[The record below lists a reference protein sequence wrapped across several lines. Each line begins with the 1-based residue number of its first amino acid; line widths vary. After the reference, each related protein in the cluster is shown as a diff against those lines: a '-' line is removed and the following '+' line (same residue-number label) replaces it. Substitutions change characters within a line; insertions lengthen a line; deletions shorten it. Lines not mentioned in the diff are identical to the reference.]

1 MVEESTRRGLIGVE
15 PQSPARPAKAAAPVQ
30 GPPGQVA
37 GAPHAPEVALFEEMV
52 TTHLDALYRTAL
64 RLTGRPQ
71 DAEDLVQETYLR
83 AWRSLHTY
91 RPGTNPKAWLFR
103 ILHNAR
109 IDRYR
114 ASTRAVQTV
123 DEMEGQD
130 PAFVVNDTPESL
142 VLAGVMDAEVRQA
155 LMELPEVFRACLILA
170 DLEGFSYQEIAD
182 ILGIPRG
189 TVMSRLF
196 RGRRAMRK
204 ALAKYGREHGYVK
217 AN

>member
-1 MVEESTRRGLIGVE
+1 MRTLLPSGRLANLVPPVPDPRV
-15 PQSPARPAKAAAPVQ
+15 SPEAA
-30 GPPGQVA
+30 
-37 GAPHAPEVALFEEMV
+37 LLEEMIKA
-52 TTHLDALYRTAL
+52 HLDALYRTAL

-71 DAEDLVQETYLR
+71 DAEDLVQETFLR

-91 RPGTNPKAWLFR
+91 RAGTNPKAWLFR
-103 ILHNAR
+103 ILHNAH

-114 ASTRAVQTV
+114 AATRTVPTV
-123 DEMEGQD
+123 DEIEGQD
-130 PAFVVNDTPESL
+130 PAFVVHETPES
-142 VLAGVMDAEVRQA
+142 VVADAVMEAEVRDA
-155 LMELPEVFRACLILA
+155 LMKLPEVFRACVVLA

-182 ILGIPRG
+182 TLGIPRG

-204 ALAKYGREHGYVK
+204 ALADYGRTHGYAR

>member
-1 MVEESTRRGLIGVE
+1 MEQSLRRPITETPDPQVRSARLDAPKGV
-15 PQSPARPAKAAAPVQ
+15 PPAH
-30 GPPGQVA
+30 VA
-37 GAPHAPEVALFEEMV
+37 GAPGSPEVALFEEMV
-52 TTHLDALYRTAL
+52 ANHLDALYRTAV

-109 IDRYR
+109 IDQYR
-114 ASTRAVQTV
+114 ASTRTVQTV

-130 PAFVVNDTPESL
+130 PAFVVHETPESL
-142 VLAGVMDAEVRQA
+142 VLEGVMDAEIRQA
-155 LMELPEVFRACLILA
+155 LTRLPEAFRACLILA

-182 ILGIPRG
+182 ILAIPRG

-204 ALAKYGREHGYVK
+204 ALAGYGVEHGYVT

>member
-1 MVEESTRRGLIGVE
+1 VKIVQNLARRVTDTASTEIPVRALASSATMPGTTT
-15 PQSPARPAKAAAPVQ
+15 SPEAV
-30 GPPGQVA
+30 
-37 GAPHAPEVALFEEMV
+37 LFEEMV
-52 TTHLDALYRTAL
+52 TPHLDPLYRTAL

-103 ILHNAR
+103 ILHNAH

-114 ASTRAVQTV
+114 ASTRTVQTV

-130 PAFVVNDTPESL
+130 PAFVVQETPESV
-142 VLAGVMDAEVRQA
+142 VLSGVMDAEVRQA
-155 LMELPEVFRACLILA
+155 LMALPEVFRSCLILA

-196 RGRRAMRK
+196 RGRRAMRR
-204 ALAKYGREHGYVK
+204 ALMNYGREHGYVK

>member
-1 MVEESTRRGLIGVE
+1 VQNLARRVTDTASTEIPVRALASSATMPGTTT
-15 PQSPARPAKAAAPVQ
+15 SPEAV
-30 GPPGQVA
+30 
-37 GAPHAPEVALFEEMV
+37 LFEEMV
-52 TTHLDALYRTAL
+52 TPHLDPLYRTAL

-103 ILHNAR
+103 ILHNAH

-114 ASTRAVQTV
+114 ASTRTVQTV

-130 PAFVVNDTPESL
+130 PAFVVQETPESV
-142 VLAGVMDAEVRQA
+142 VLSGVMDAEVRQA
-155 LMELPEVFRACLILA
+155 LMALPEVFRSCLILA

-196 RGRRAMRK
+196 RGRRAMRR
-204 ALAKYGREHGYVK
+204 ALMNYGREHGYVK

>member
-1 MVEESTRRGLIGVE
+1 VENSIRRTINPVSQEVPVRVPKQGEPGAGQSLES
-15 PQSPARPAKAAAPVQ
+15 S
-30 GPPGQVA
+30 
-37 GAPHAPEVALFEEMV
+37 LFEEMV
-52 TTHLDALYRTAL
+52 TAHLDSLYRTAL
-64 RLTGRPQ
+64 RLTGRAQ

-103 ILHNAR
+103 ILHNAH

-114 ASTRAVQTV
+114 ASTRTVQTV
-123 DEMEGQD
+123 DELEGQD
-130 PAFVVNDTPESL
+130 PAFVVHETPESE

-155 LMELPEVFRACLILA
+155 IMALPEVFRTCLILA

-196 RGRRAMRK
+196 RGRRAMRR
-204 ALAKYGREHGYVK
+204 ALAEYGREHGYVK
-217 AN
+217 IAN

>member
-1 MVEESTRRGLIGVE
+1 M
-15 PQSPARPAKAAAPVQ
+15 
-30 GPPGQVA
+30 
-37 GAPHAPEVALFEEMV
+37 LFEEMV
-52 TTHLDALYRTAL
+52 TDHLDALYRTAL
-64 RLTGRPQ
+64 RLTGRSQ

-103 ILHNAR
+103 ILHNAH

-123 DEMEGQD
+123 DELEGQD
-130 PAFVVNDTPESL
+130 PAFVVHETPESL
-142 VLAGVMDAEVRQA
+142 VLAGVMDAEIRQA
-155 LMELPEVFRACLILA
+155 LMTLPEVFRSCVILA

-182 ILGIPRG
+182 ILAIPRG

-196 RGRRAMRK
+196 RGRRAMRR
-204 ALAKYGREHGYVK
+204 ALARYGREHGYVR

>member
-1 MVEESTRRGLIGVE
+1 MPESARRTLTGTGSL
-15 PQSPARPAKAAAPVQ
+15 SPARPDRSVAALPAVTERP
-30 GPPGQVA
+30 A
-37 GAPHAPEVALFEEMV
+37 SPEAALFEEMM
-52 TTHLDALYRTAL
+52 TAHLDALYRTAL

-109 IDRYR
+109 IDLYR
-114 ASTRAVQTV
+114 ASTRSVQTV
-123 DEMEGQD
+123 DEIEGQD
-130 PAFVVNDTPESL
+130 PAFVVNETPESV
-142 VLAGVMDAEVRQA
+142 VLAGVMDGEVRQA
-155 LMELPEVFRACLILA
+155 LMDLPEVFRASLILA

-204 ALAKYGREHGYVK
+204 ALARYGRDNGYLK

>member
-1 MVEESTRRGLIGVE
+1 MNHLERRQTPAVVPTPAGLGVAPAE
-15 PQSPARPAKAAAPVQ
+15 ARLGQSPNAAEA
-30 GPPGQVA
+30 
-37 GAPHAPEVALFEEMV
+37 ALFEEMA
-52 TTHLDALYRTAL
+52 TQHLDSLYRTAL
-64 RLTGRPQ
+64 RLTGRYQ

-103 ILHNAR
+103 ILHNAH
-109 IDRYR
+109 IDRFR
-114 ASTRAVQTV
+114 ASSRTVPTV
-123 DEMEGQD
+123 DELEGQD
-130 PAFVVNDTPESL
+130 PAFVVHETPESL
-142 VLAGVMDAEVRQA
+142 VMSGLMDAEVRQA
-155 LMELPEVFRACLILA
+155 LAEIPEVFRACLVLA

-196 RGRRAMRK
+196 RGRRAMRR
-204 ALAKYGREHGYVK
+204 LLTRYGRERGYLK

>member
-1 MVEESTRRGLIGVE
+1 MIPVEQSLRRAL
-15 PQSPARPAKAAAPVQ
+15 AAHGAQPPVRVDLPGAQVSGTAP
-30 GPPGQVA
+30 
-37 GAPHAPEVALFEEMV
+37 APEAILFEQMV
-52 TTHLDALYRTAL
+52 TAHLDALYRTAL

-114 ASTRAVQTV
+114 ASTRTVQTV

-130 PAFVVNDTPESL
+130 PAFVVNETPESL
-142 VLAGVMDAEVRQA
+142 VLEGVMDAEVRTA
-155 LMELPEVFRACLILA
+155 LTALPEVFRACLILA

-196 RGRRAMRK
+196 RGRRAMRR
-204 ALAKYGREHGYVK
+204 ALTAYGREHGYVK

>member
-1 MVEESTRRGLIGVE
+1 MVTAVSQEVPVRVPKPGESGAG
-15 PQSPARPAKAAAPVQ
+15 QSL
-30 GPPGQVA
+30 
-37 GAPHAPEVALFEEMV
+37 ESSLFEEMV
-52 TTHLDALYRTAL
+52 TAHLDSLYRTAL
-64 RLTGRPQ
+64 RLTGRAQ

-103 ILHNAR
+103 ILHNAH

-123 DEMEGQD
+123 DELEGQD
-130 PAFVVNDTPESL
+130 PAFVVHETPESE

-155 LMELPEVFRACLILA
+155 LMALPEVFRTCLILA

-196 RGRRAMRK
+196 RGRRAMRRS
-204 ALAKYGREHGYVK
+204 LAEYGREHGYVK
-217 AN
+217 IAN

>member
-1 MVEESTRRGLIGVE
+1 VTIVVNIGHDDTNITTAQASLGAAVANGAQRPGTATQPEAVLFADMV
-15 PQSPARPAKAAAPVQ
+15 A
-30 GPPGQVA
+30 
-37 GAPHAPEVALFEEMV
+37 
-52 TTHLDALYRTAL
+52 THLDPLYRTAL
-64 RLTGRPQ
+64 RLTGRAQ

-103 ILHNAR
+103 ILHNAH

-114 ASTRAVQTV
+114 ASTRTVQTV

-130 PAFVVNDTPESL
+130 PAFVVNETPESV
-142 VLAGVMDAEVRQA
+142 VLSGVMDAEVRQA
-155 LMELPEVFRACLILA
+155 LMELPEVFRSCLILA

-182 ILGIPRG
+182 ILEIPRG

-196 RGRRAMRK
+196 RARRAMRR
-204 ALAKYGREHGYVK
+204 ALARYGREHGYIR

>member
-1 MVEESTRRGLIGVE
+1 MEHLERGTTTSVTPPLPIGLGGSEESVSLRKGTGTSE
-15 PQSPARPAKAAAPVQ
+15 A
-30 GPPGQVA
+30 
-37 GAPHAPEVALFEEMV
+37 ALFNEMA
-52 TTHLDALYRTAL
+52 TQHLDALYRTAL

-103 ILHNAR
+103 ILHNAH
-109 IDRYR
+109 IDRFR
-114 ASTRAVQTV
+114 ASSRTVPTV
-123 DEMEGQD
+123 DELEGQD
-130 PAFVVNDTPESL
+130 PAFVVHETPETLIMSGL
-142 VLAGVMDAEVRQA
+142 VDAEIRKA
-155 LMELPEVFRACLILA
+155 LMEIPEVFRACLILA

-196 RGRRAMRK
+196 RGRRAMRR
-204 ALAKYGREHGYVK
+204 LLTQYGREHGYLK
-217 AN
+217 AS

>member
-1 MVEESTRRGLIGVE
+1 MTMEHTLRRMPSIQSAEPVVSLGAAVPPVQIRRGVDT
-15 PQSPARPAKAAAPVQ
+15 
-30 GPPGQVA
+30 
-37 GAPHAPEVALFEEMV
+37 PEAVLFEEMV
-52 TTHLDALYRTAL
+52 TAHLDALYRTAL
-64 RLTGRPQ
+64 RLTGRPH

-114 ASTRAVQTV
+114 ASTRTVQTV
-123 DEMEGQD
+123 DEIEGQD
-130 PAFVVNDTPESL
+130 PAFVIHDTPESL
-142 VLAGVMDAEVRQA
+142 VLAGVLDAEVRQA
-155 LMELPEVFRACLILA
+155 IMALPEVFRACLILA

-204 ALAKYGREHGYVK
+204 ALSDYGREHGYVK

>member
-1 MVEESTRRGLIGVE
+1 
-15 PQSPARPAKAAAPVQ
+15 
-30 GPPGQVA
+30 
-37 GAPHAPEVALFEEMV
+37 MV
-52 TTHLDALYRTAL
+52 TAHLDALYRTAL

-109 IDRYR
+109 IDHYR

-123 DEMEGQD
+123 DEIEGQD
-130 PAFVVNDTPESL
+130 PAFVVNETPESL

-155 LMELPEVFRACLILA
+155 LMDIPEVFRACVILA

-204 ALAKYGREHGYVK
+204 VLARYGREHGYLK

>member
-1 MVEESTRRGLIGVE
+1 MAHLEHGAT
-15 PQSPARPAKAAAPVQ
+15 SPVAPPPTVLGPTDNPAAMGRAADAAA
-30 GPPGQVA
+30 G
-37 GAPHAPEVALFEEMV
+37 ALFDEMA
-52 TTHLDALYRTAL
+52 TQHLDALYRTAL

-103 ILHNAR
+103 ILHNAH
-109 IDRYR
+109 IDRFR
-114 ASTRAVQTV
+114 ASSRTVATV
-123 DEMEGQD
+123 DELEGQD
-130 PAFVVNDTPESL
+130 PAFVVHETPETL
-142 VLAGVMDAEVRQA
+142 VMAGLMDAEIRQA
-155 LMELPEVFRACLILA
+155 LMEIPEVFRACLILA

-196 RGRRAMRK
+196 RGRRAMRR
-204 ALAKYGREHGYVK
+204 LLTRYGREHGYLK
-217 AN
+217 AS

>member
-1 MVEESTRRGLIGVE
+1 MKIVQNLARRVTDTASTEIPVRALASSATMPGTTT
-15 PQSPARPAKAAAPVQ
+15 SPEAV
-30 GPPGQVA
+30 
-37 GAPHAPEVALFEEMV
+37 LFEEMV
-52 TTHLDALYRTAL
+52 TPHLDPLYRTAL

-103 ILHNAR
+103 ILHNAH

-114 ASTRAVQTV
+114 ASTRTVQTV

-130 PAFVVNDTPESL
+130 PAFVVQETPESV
-142 VLAGVMDAEVRQA
+142 VLSGVMDAEVRQA
-155 LMELPEVFRACLILA
+155 LMALPEVFRSCLILA

-196 RGRRAMRK
+196 RGRRAMRR
-204 ALAKYGREHGYVK
+204 ALMNYGREHGYVK

>member
-1 MVEESTRRGLIGVE
+1 MTMEHTLRRMPSIQSAEPVVSLGAAVPPVQIRRGVDT
-15 PQSPARPAKAAAPVQ
+15 
-30 GPPGQVA
+30 
-37 GAPHAPEVALFEEMV
+37 PEALLFEEMV
-52 TTHLDALYRTAL
+52 TAHLDALYRTAL
-64 RLTGRPQ
+64 RLTGRPH

-114 ASTRAVQTV
+114 ASTRTVQTV
-123 DEMEGQD
+123 DEIEGQD
-130 PAFVVNDTPESL
+130 PAFVIHDTPESL
-142 VLAGVMDAEVRQA
+142 VLAGVLDAEVRQA
-155 LMELPEVFRACLILA
+155 IMALPEVFRACLILA

-204 ALAKYGREHGYVK
+204 ALSDYGREHGYVK

>member
-1 MVEESTRRGLIGVE
+1 MSRVENSIRRTISAVVQEVPVRVTKPGEPGAGLSLE
-15 PQSPARPAKAAAPVQ
+15 AS
-30 GPPGQVA
+30 
-37 GAPHAPEVALFEEMV
+37 LFEEMV
-52 TTHLDALYRTAL
+52 TAHLDSLYRTAL
-64 RLTGRPQ
+64 RLTGRAQ

-103 ILHNAR
+103 ILHNAH

-123 DEMEGQD
+123 DELEGQD
-130 PAFVVNDTPESL
+130 PAFVVHDTPESQ

-155 LMELPEVFRACLILA
+155 LMALPEVFRTCLILA

-196 RGRRAMRK
+196 RGRRAMRR
-204 ALAKYGREHGYVK
+204 ALAEYGREHGYVK
-217 AN
+217 IAN